1 MKKIL
6 LLLLMSVFFTGCNGE
21 YIADRNSKIITIKDC
36 IDENIYRD
44 GDSIVKSG
52 KEGMLK
58 YELYD
63 GDTSVYIILENGMV
77 QVDKSCIKLDM
88 DDTINILDVKIPDYM
103 GLAKDSQPE
112 NSSKYAVIEEY
123 LSFEKTCK
131 EYSKL
136 FGLKFEK
143 LGITSEDV
151 LICQGLEKE
160 QVEQELAIIRK
171 YLAAQ
176 RK

>member
-6 LLLLMSVFFTGCNGE
+6 LLLLMSVFLVSCKNVAGFVTGDTV
-21 YIADRNSKIITIKDC
+21 ILSKKCIVSGKVMSEIGSKYDVLSAQEHWITIDYNGDALSASNDC
-36 IDENIYRD
+36 FKATPKTVDKLVEAPQSDYYENI
-44 GDSIVKSG
+44 SH
-52 KEGMLK
+52 
-58 YELYD
+58 
-63 GDTSVYIILENGMV
+63 
-77 QVDKSCIKLDM
+77 
-88 DDTINILDVKIPDYM
+88 P
-103 GLAKDSQPE
+103 P
-112 NSSKYAVIEEY
+112 SKYAVIEEY

-151 LICQGLEKE
+151 LTCQGLEKE

-171 YLAAQ
+171 YLAVK
-176 RK
+176 RGK